1 MADETATTPE
11 NTESAQGQT
20 VSPDNQGKNV
30 QTAPATSSPTPKPGA
45 ATPKPHIPSP
55 AALAKKTPLVA
66 APVQQSAYSE
76 DDVNAAKTFGR
87 VDDQGNVFV
96 SENGTERVVGQF
108 PNTQGTEALDLYAH
122 RYLDLKAK
130 FDLFET
136 RLKSSEIKAHEID
149 ESLKSL
155 KEDSTEPQVVGDI
168 PALQSALESLQ
179 QEAAEK
185 KQALTAA
192 RKEAMSKAIAERTV
206 IVEKAETLAA
216 SLSDSTNWRSTAD
229 KFRSLFDQW
238 QQHQRT
244 SVRIDKNE
252 ADGLWKRFSS
262 ARTEFNQA
270 RRKWAQNR
278 DAEQS
283 QAKQSKEAI
292 IKEAEALQG
301 STDWGATSHDFNAL
315 MDRWKQAGRAGRNE
329 DDALWARFRAAAD
342 TFFNAR
348 QADRDE
354 MSSTEKDNLVK
365 KEALLVKAEALLPVK
380 DEESAKQARQSL
392 AKIQEEWD
400 LIGYVP
406 REDVHRIESRL
417 DKVDKQIKSVE
428 DAAWKQSD
436 PEADARKSS
445 FEVQLTSQLSDL
457 TAQIEAESDPKKRKA
472 LEAEKAAKEQWLKV
486 IK

>member
-20 VSPDNQGKNV
+20 VSPDNEGANA
-30 QTAPATSSPTPKPGA
+30 QTATVTSSPAPKPGA
-45 ATPKPHIPSP
+45 SSPKPRIPSP
-55 AALAKKTPLVA
+55 SALAKKTPQVA
-66 APVQQSAYSE
+66 APVQHSAYSQDE
-76 DDVNAAKTFGR
+76 VDAAKTFGR
-87 VDDQGNVFV
+87 VDDQGNVFAN
-96 SENGTERVVGQF
+96 ENGNERIVGQF
-108 PNTQGTEALDLYAH
+108 PNAQGTEALDLYAH

-155 KEDSTEPQVVGDI
+155 KEDVKEPPVVGDI
-168 PALQSALESLQ
+168 AALQSALESLQ
-179 QEAAEK
+179 QQAAEK
-185 KQALTAA
+185 KQALAAA
-192 RKEAMSKAIAERTV
+192 RKEAMAKAIAERTV
-206 IVEKAETLAA
+206 IVEKAENLAA
-216 SLSDSTNWRSTAD
+216 SLSEGTNWRSTAD

-238 QQHQRT
+238 QQHQRS
-244 SVRIDKNE
+244 SVRIEKGE
-252 ADGLWKRFSS
+252 ADALWKRFSS

-270 RRKWAQNR
+270 RRKWAQSR

-283 QAKQSKEAI
+283 KAKQLKEEI
-292 IKEAEALQG
+292 IKEAESLQG
-301 STDWGATSHDFNAL
+301 STDWGATSHEFNAL

-329 DDALWARFRAAAD
+329 DDALWTRFRAAAD

-365 KEALLVKAEALLPVK
+365 KEALLLKAEALLPVK
-380 DEESAKQARQSL
+380 DEESVKKARQSL
-392 AKIQEEWD
+392 AKIQEDWD

-445 FEVQLTSQLSDL
+445 FEIQLTGQLADL
-457 TAQIEAESDPKKRKA
+457 SAQIEAESDPKKRKS

>member
-11 NTESAQGQT
+11 NTVSAQGQT
-20 VSPDNQGKNV
+20 VSPDNAGDSA
-30 QTAPATSSPTPKPGA
+30 QTAPAAPSSTPKPGA
-45 ATPKPHIPSP
+45 STQKAHVPSP
-55 AALAKKTPLVA
+55 AALARKTPQVA
-66 APVQQSAYSE
+66 APVQQSTYSQ
-76 DDVNAAKTFGR
+76 DDVDAAKTFGR

-96 SENGTERVVGQF
+96 NENGNERIVGQF
-108 PNTQGTEALDLYAH
+108 PNAQGTEALDLYAH

-155 KEDSTEPQVVGDI
+155 KEDVKEPPVVGDI
-168 PALQSALESLQ
+168 AALQSALESLQ
-179 QEAAEK
+179 HQAAEK
-185 KQALTAA
+185 KQALAAA
-192 RKEAMSKAIAERTV
+192 RKEAMAKAIAERTV
-206 IVEKAETLAA
+206 IVEKAENLAA
-216 SLSDSTNWRSTAD
+216 SLSEGTNWRSTAD

-238 QQHQRT
+238 QQHQRS
-244 SVRIDKNE
+244 SVRIEKGE
-252 ADGLWKRFSS
+252 ADALWKRFSS

-283 QAKQSKEAI
+283 KAKQLKEAI
-292 IKEAEALQG
+292 IKEAETIQG
-301 STDWGATSHDFNAL
+301 STDWGTTSHEFNAL
-315 MDRWKQAGRAGRNE
+315 MDRWKAAGRAGRNE
-329 DDALWARFRAAAD
+329 DDALWTRFRAAAD

-354 MSSTEKDNLVK
+354 MSSNEKDNLVK

-406 REDVHRIESRL
+406 RDDVHRIESRL

-445 FEVQLTSQLSDL
+445 FEVQLTNQLADL
-457 TAQIEAESDPKKRKA
+457 TAQIEAESDPKKLKA